1 LPQDTSGDDAA
12 SASKPDA
19 GFLSVRAA
27 CSGED
32 VAKEMD
38 IEGALKSWEFVQV
51 FFKKKEKR
59 KQQQVVKESIVST
72 TASPQEPPP
81 RISKMY
87 GLH

>member
-19 GFLSVRAA
+19 GFSSFRAA

-32 VAKEMD
+32 VTKEMD
-38 IEGALKSWEFVQV
+38 IDGALKSWEFVQV
-51 FFKKKEKR
+51 FFMKKEKR
-59 KQQQVVKESIVST
+59 KQQVVKESIVST